1 MRFHLVGG
9 MTLVAVACAPPSP
22 QPQPNEME
30 QVVDATR
37 TDSAAPPGAL
47 GNESVNHGEGNIT
60 PAERNSADDEASQSP
75 AQAIASYA
83 NLIVQRRFDEAYAMW
98 DPDAASFSQAEL
110 ERKFDRFE
118 TIQAA
123 LGEVA
128 APRAGDSTF
137 EAQLT
142 LTGQT
147 EDGENYSLTGPVIA
161 ARSGGG
167 AGDWRIVKMVLT
179 SDPQAADALV
189 DQ

>member
-1 MRFHLVGG
+1 MRFYLIAG
-9 MTLVAVACAPPSP
+9 MSLTAVACAPPSP

-47 GNESVNHGEGNIT
+47 GNESVNYGEGNIT
-60 PAERNSADDEASQSP
+60 PAERNSPGEAANQSP
-75 AQAIASYA
+75 AQVIASYA
-83 NLIVQRRFDEAYAMW
+83 NLLVQRRFDEAYAMW
-98 DPDAASFSQAEL
+98 DPDAAGFTQAEL

-123 LGEVA
+123 LGDLA
-128 APRAGDSTF
+128 APQGGSTY

-161 ARSGGG
+161 ARTGGEQG
-167 AGDWRIVKMVLT
+167 GWQIVKMVLT

>member
-1 MRFHLVGG
+1 MRLYLIAG
-9 MTLVAVACAPPSP
+9 MSLAAVACAPPSP

-37 TDSAAPPGAL
+37 TDSAAAPGAL
-47 GNESVNHGEGNIT
+47 GDASANYGEGNIT
-60 PAERNSADDEASQSP
+60 PAERNSPGEAANQSP
-75 AQAIASYA
+75 AQVIASYA

-98 DPDAASFSQAEL
+98 NPDAAGFTQAEL

-123 LGEVA
+123 LGDVA

-161 ARSGGG
+161 ARTGGEQG
-167 AGDWRIVKMVLT
+167 GWQIVKMVLT
-179 SDPQAADALV
+179 SDPQAAEALI